1 MWELEI
7 GFNMDY
13 APTQTGWKIERYE
26 SKVICI
32 EVLETIK
39 VPKYD
44 LKSSSQLPYFIYC
57 RPVK

>member
-1 MWELEI
+1 MGELVI

-13 APTQTGWKIERYE
+13 APTQTGWKIDRYE
-26 SKVICI
+26 SKAICI

-44 LKSSSQLPYFIYC
+44 LKSNQVPYFIL
-57 RPVK
+57 